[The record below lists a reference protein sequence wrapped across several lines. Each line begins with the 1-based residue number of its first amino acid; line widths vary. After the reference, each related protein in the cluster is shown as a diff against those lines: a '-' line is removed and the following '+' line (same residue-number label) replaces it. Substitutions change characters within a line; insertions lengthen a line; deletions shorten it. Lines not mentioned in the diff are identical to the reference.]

1 MYTVSPSLRDL
12 PENQFVFVH
21 EGKSYSVPKLQF
33 VPLSV
38 IEDADQKVGW
48 SLRHIVG
55 LLEPLGMATVGA
67 TEAVRSMDTTQIAE
81 TWQNW
86 QLESK
91 GITVG
96 ESEASAN

>member
-12 PENQFVFVH
+12 PENRFAFMH
-21 EGKSYSVPKLQF
+21 EGQSYSVPKLQF

-48 SLRHIVG
+48 SLRHIIG

-81 TWQNW
+81 TWQKW
-86 QLESK
+86 QESSR
-91 GITVG
+91 GVTVG